1 MLFGRRHI
9 SMTRRE
15 GAGREGTYKL
25 QHGYAP
31 LILGARGGTP
41 PAVVDGLI
49 PNRPNLGRERR
60 RWRQQYV

>member
-25 QHGYAP
+25 QHGHVP

-41 PAVVDGLI
+41 PAVEGGLI
-49 PNRPNLGRERR
+49 PNRPNFGRERCC
-60 RWRQQYV
+60 WRQQYV

>member
-1 MLFGRRHI
+1 MLSGRRHI

-41 PAVVDGLI
+41 PAVEDGLI
-49 PNRPNLGRERR
+49 PNRPNFDRKGCRR
-60 RWRQQYV
+60 RRQYL